1 MKRYELFIRTYLLVQ
16 EPIKLLFSRAGHRV
30 PALRGISDFK
40 SFFESQRNPL
50 EIRMEMEPH
59 FGPNPVIRS
68 CLLHLLVLAL
78 AFRGAKLLGHN
89 VPDATSQIFR
99 L

>member
-1 MKRYELFIRTYLLVQ
+1 MKRYELVIRTYLLVQ

-68 CLLHLLVLAL
+68 CLLHLAL
-78 AFRGAKLLGHN
+78 AIRV
-89 VPDATSQIFR
+89 VPSCWGDATSQIF
-99 L
+99 